1 MTRTEEITYA
11 LNFIAN
17 YQIKSPETREVFK
30 EVIQQLLQ
38 GTPTQVLAAKEM
50 QAEMDFHGSI
60 PAINAAHFIGKALWT
75 SEGRKAA
82 GLPPN
87 IKGNKFRPQDV
98 KQTDPIRQALFYQT
112 LGIAD
117 DDYVHAAFETQL
129 GIDCDSRTKKK
140 FIKALMPKVQSD
152 VFLYRLTHG
161 GVPINKNTPQLKPS
175 T

>member
-38 GTPTQVLAAKEM
+38 GTPIQILAAKEM
-50 QAEMDFHGSI
+50 QANMDFHGSI

-82 GLPPN
+82 GLPPKT
-87 IKGNKFRPQDV
+87 KGKTYRPEDV
-98 KQTDPIRQALFYQT
+98 KQTDLIMQKLVMRELGDASSEDVDYALMS
-112 LGIAD
+112 
-117 DDYVHAAFETQL
+117 QL
-129 GIDCDSRTKKK
+129 GFDCDTRTKAK
-140 FIKALMPKVQSD
+140 FIKELMPRVKSYAYWGKLARDYRAYVQS
-152 VFLYRLTHG
+152 
-161 GVPINKNTPQLKPS
+161 NKDSPCK
-175 T
+175 

>member
-38 GTPTQVLAAKEM
+38 GTPIQILAAKEM
-50 QAEMDFHGSI
+50 QANMDFHGSI

-82 GLPPN
+82 GLPPKT
-87 IKGNKFRPQDV
+87 KGKTYRPEDV
-98 KQTDPIRQALFYQT
+98 KQTDLIMQKLVMRELGDASSEDVEYALMS
-112 LGIAD
+112 
-117 DDYVHAAFETQL
+117 QL
-129 GIDCDSRTKKK
+129 GFDCDTRTKAK
-140 FIKALMPKVQSD
+140 FVKELMPRVKSYAYWGKLARDYRAYVQS
-152 VFLYRLTHG
+152 
-161 GVPINKNTPQLKPS
+161 NKGSPCK
-175 T
+175 

>member
-38 GTPTQVLAAKEM
+38 GTPIQILAAKEM
-50 QAEMDFHGSI
+50 QANMDFHGST
-60 PAINAAHFIGKALWT
+60 PAINAAHFIGKALLT
-75 SEGRKAA
+75 SEGRKEA
-82 GLPPN
+82 GLPPK

-98 KQTDPIRQALFYQT
+98 KQTDPIRQALVLRE
-112 LGIAD
+112 LGQATDEDVDYAIAD
-117 DDYVHAAFETQL
+117 HLGLDYDE
-129 GIDCDSRTKKK
+129 RTKKK
-140 FIKALMPKVQSD
+140 FIAGVMPGVQTDLFLLGLVSGEITFAQNSPKV
-152 VFLYRLTHG
+152 
-161 GVPINKNTPQLKPS
+161 NTS